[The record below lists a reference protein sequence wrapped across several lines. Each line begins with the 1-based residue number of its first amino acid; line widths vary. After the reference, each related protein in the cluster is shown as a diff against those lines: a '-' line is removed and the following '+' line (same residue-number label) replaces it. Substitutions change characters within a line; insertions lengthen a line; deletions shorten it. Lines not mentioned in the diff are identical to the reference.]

1 MTKTQTILEKYK
13 ADNTLTNREIAEEIS
28 CSTRMVRR
36 VLNPIRESKPERA
49 SIKANTPAKILLFD
63 IETSPLEFWGWKLWQ
78 QFVGPHQILK
88 DWAILA
94 WSAKWLFTDKV
105 MGERVTPEEGHDRT
119 DESVMEPLW
128 KLIDEADIVVTHN
141 GNRFDLPRIN
151 TRFILNGFLP
161 PSPYRSVDTNAV
173 VKRTFQFTSNK
184 MDLINRSLGI
194 LTKLE
199 HEGMDMWHKCVS
211 GNSVVAEP
219 ALDNM
224 LRYNKQDV
232 LALED
237 LYLALRPWIKS
248 HPNVNLYQEF
258 TGEKDEV
265 SCANCGS
272 HDITWNSKYYTP
284 AGRFEAFRCDSCGAI
299 GRSRYSDLS
308 TDERKSLGMSVAY

>member
-1 MTKTQTILEKYK
+1 MVKTQQILNLYK
-13 ADNTLTNREIAEEIS
+13 KNNTYSNKEIS
-28 CSTRMVRR
+28 DLVGCSTRMVRR
-36 VLNPIRESKPERA
+36 VLNPIRAKDPTKA
-49 SIKANTPAKILLFD
+49 SIKAVTPAKILLFD

-78 QFVGPHQILK
+78 QVVGPHQILK

-94 WSAKWLFTDKV
+94 WSAKWLFDDFI
-105 MGERVTPEEGHDRT
+105 MGERVCV
-119 DESVMEPLW
+119 DEAHKREDSSILPNLW
-128 KLIDEADIVVTHN
+128 KLVDQADIIVTHN

-151 TRFILNGFLP
+151 TRFLLNGYLP
-161 PSPYRSVDTNAV
+161 PTPYRSVDTNAV

-184 MDLINRSLGI
+184 MDLINRSLGV

-199 HEGMDMWHKCVS
+199 HEGMGMWQKCVS
-211 GNSVVAEP
+211 GKPMVADP

-237 LYLALRPWIKS
+237 LYLTLRPWIKS

-258 TGEKDEV
+258 TGDKDEI

-272 HDITWNSKYYTP
+272 SDITWNSKYYTP
-284 AGRFEAFRCDSCGAI
+284 AGRFESFRCNSCGAI

-308 TDERKSLGMSVAY
+308 TNERKSLGLSVAF